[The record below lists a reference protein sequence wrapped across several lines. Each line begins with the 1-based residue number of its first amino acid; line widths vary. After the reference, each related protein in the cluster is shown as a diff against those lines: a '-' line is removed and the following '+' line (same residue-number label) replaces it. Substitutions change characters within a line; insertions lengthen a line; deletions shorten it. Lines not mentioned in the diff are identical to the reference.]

1 MRTEQRGGRG
11 SGQDILIERNVRIP
25 TDDPHVTLSAVVYR
39 PAGTDPVPT
48 LVSVYPYRSDAWI
61 HEYTRPYMEWFA
73 QRGYASVLV
82 DLLGTGGSDGALRP
96 FHDPAEA
103 DDGVWSVRWAAAQAW
118 CTGSV
123 GMWGISFGGFMT
135 MATAQRN
142 PDELK
147 AIMPLMNSLDPE
159 RETMHPQGARG
170 GLQPLVQWG
179 LQQLT
184 YQLLPP
190 MVDHH
195 DPVQHQRWHERISH
209 DPALMDLAVHGPG
222 HPIWKERVLHPE
234 SITTPAFCVG
244 GWRDSFQW
252 SIPRAYELMRG
263 PKRLMMGPWGH
274 VIPQGSPFSA
284 IDFREVA
291 LRWWDYWLRGVD
303 NGVMD
308 EPPVVV
314 YVQGAQPTW
323 RSLSSWPP
331 SSSSE
336 VSVSSRSEGGLRF
349 DDHGI
354 DATGGTVY
362 TPDPRVGPYSGI
374 QCIGASSSLVL
385 PLDQHQDD
393 MRSCTLTTD
402 AFDDDVIICGL
413 PEITFQVEGTAP
425 EQPFVERVVMRLTD
439 VDPAG
444 RSTMITTCL
453 ATSVVSGERRSL
465 LFWPTAYRLA
475 AGHRLRIAVSD
486 SAFPWL
492 VPLPEPQPF
501 RVLDVR
507 LRVPVLASADA
518 GSIDVAPAPKPLS
531 GMTHAD
537 SGWVVEEEPSRQG
550 VGFRMWSRRDYTAP
564 QGQQIREDAASS
576 AFVTRD
582 APHDVVYRGEGS
594 IVATMQSGEKVVVS
608 ARVNTT
614 HGVMVADADVTIGGV
629 RAFSNQWRVPL
640 SV

>member
-1 MRTEQRGGRG
+1 MSAVQRDDSS
-11 SGQDILIERNVRIP
+11 SGQQIVIDRNVRIP
-25 TDDPHVTLSAVVYR
+25 TDNPQVTLSAVVYR
-39 PAGTDPVPT
+39 PAGTDPVPA

-61 HEYTRPYMEWFA
+61 HEYMRPYMEWFA

-82 DLLGTGGSDGALRP
+82 DLLGTGGSDGALRS

-103 DDGVWSVRWAAAQAW
+103 DDGVWSVRWAATQDW

-135 MATAQRN
+135 MATAQRK

-190 MVDHH
+190 MVDHE
-195 DPVQHQRWHERISH
+195 DPVQQRRWHDRISH

-252 SIPRAYELMRG
+252 SIPRAYDLMRG

-284 IDFREVA
+284 IDFRKVA
-291 LRWWDYWLRGVD
+291 LRWWDYWLRGIE
-303 NGVMD
+303 NGVMED
-308 EPPVVV
+308 PPVVV
-314 YVQGAQPTW
+314 YMQGAQPEW
-323 RSLSSWPP
+323 RSLTSWPP
-331 SSSSE
+331 ASSSE
-336 VSVSSRSEGGLRF
+336 LNLHSGDEGGLRY
-349 DDHGI
+349 DDHGS
-354 DATGGTVY
+354 GPRSVMVY
-362 TPDPRVGPYSGI
+362 NPDPRVGPYSGI
-374 QCIGASSSLVL
+374 QCIGASSRLVL

-402 AFDDDVIICGL
+402 AFDQDVVICGL
-413 PEITFQVEGTAP
+413 PEITLQLDGIAP
-425 EQPFVERVVMRLTD
+425 EQSMVERVVMRLTD
-439 VDPAG
+439 VDQAG

-453 ATSVVSGERRSL
+453 ATSVATGERCSL

-475 AGHRLRIAVSD
+475 AGHRLRIVVSD

-492 VPLPEPQPF
+492 VPLADPQPF
-501 RVLDVR
+501 GIADVT
-507 LRVPVLASADA
+507 LRVPTLRDADA
-518 GSIDVAPAPKPLS
+518 RFVDIAPAREPLS
-531 GMTHAD
+531 GMTLAE
-537 SGWVVEEEPSRQG
+537 STWAIEEEPSRNG
-550 VGFRMWSRRDYTAP
+550 LGFRMWSRRDYTAP
-564 QGQQIREDAASS
+564 QGHQIREDSS
-576 AFVTRD
+576 SEAYVSRGT
-582 APHDVVYRGEGS
+582 PQDVVYRGERS
-594 IVATMQSGEKVVVS
+594 IIATMRSGAKVVVT

-614 HGVMVADADVTIGGV
+614 HGIMIADADVTIGDV
-629 RAFSNQWRVPL
+629 RAFSNHWRVPL